1 MPKFCQKHL
10 KPIWLTLTVAFF
22 AVVLRPWQI
31 NFSVMYVHILLFY
44 NICLSTHFHIK
55 IFVCVNE
62 VENTCTLFYK
72 HSVFFFWGVEGWSPS
87 VYFSNLSLTLFLQ
100 SQLLIPIVWHL
111 NFLCIFTLRHLSKRC
126 KTFAKHSEKFI
137 YF

>member
-10 KPIWLTLTVAFF
+10 KPIWLTLTIAFF

-31 NFSVMYVHILLFY
+31 NFSVMLFTY
-44 NICLSTHFHIK
+44 SCFT
-55 IFVCVNE
+55 IFVCQHTFISKYLYE